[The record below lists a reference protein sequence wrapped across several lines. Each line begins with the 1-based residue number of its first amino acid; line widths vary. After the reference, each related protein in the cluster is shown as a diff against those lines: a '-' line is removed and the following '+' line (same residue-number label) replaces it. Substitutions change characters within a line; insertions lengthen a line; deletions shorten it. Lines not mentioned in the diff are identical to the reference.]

1 LPAVFNRFFN
11 RLIDKAITYCQI
23 SFSNRDHY
31 SELVRNTRAL
41 IKYNLI
47 LYQAKFT
54 TALEIYIKK
63 GKDGNFSAE
72 IYQLRRI
79 IDKLTDICAV
89 LKNIV
94 NYCFVISFLLPADC

>member
-1 LPAVFNRFFN
+1 LPAAFNRFFN
-11 RLIDKAITYCQI
+11 RLIDKATAYCQI
-23 SFSNRDHY
+23 PFSNRDHHNE
-31 SELVRNTRAL
+31 SVRNTRAL

-54 TALEIYIKK
+54 TALKAYIKK
-63 GKDGNFSAE
+63 GKSDNFSTE

-79 IDKLTDICAV
+79 IDELTDICIV

-94 NYCFVISFLLPADC
+94 NYYFIISISLPADC